1 MTAFDAASGRKAY
14 EYFKLDIGDFIHD
27 LNAYTPLRPIIPDD
41 LAPYLIKGRST
52 RLRKQISPWPMPLG

>member
-1 MTAFDAASGRKAY
+1 VTAFDAASGRKAY

-41 LAPYLIKGRST
+41 LAPYLIKR
-52 RLRKQISPWPMPLG
+52 